1 MGISFLNRPSQTYT
15 SLIGRKS
22 YKEFLNHNFR
32 DLCSQT
38 INDIDF
44 SLTGSPAITYINY
57 IMANKFGLSSSKFC
71 YKYLNLRVHLYTG
84 SEQISLA
91 TNGLFWRALIDL
103 TNIFQS

>member
-15 SLIGRKS
+15 SSIGQKS

-71 YKYLNLRVHLYTG
+71 YKYLNLRVYLYTG

-91 TNGLFWRALIDL
+91 ADGLLRRALINL
-103 TNIFQS
+103 TSIF